1 MEMDFERRL
10 LVGHFLAVA
19 QDHKR
24 SFYGENEVCAVCAPN
39 IIDPSVIIKII
50 TAAEHFASFFW
61 PPSLQAWKVS
71 LPKNWIGNCPQ
82 KNCISNPFSIK

>member
-50 TAAEHFASFFW
+50 TAAEHFASFF
-61 PPSLQAWKVS
+61 
-71 LPKNWIGNCPQ
+71 
-82 KNCISNPFSIK
+82 

>member
-1 MEMDFERRL
+1 MEMDFEHHL

-24 SFYGENEVCAVCAPN
+24 SFYGENEVCALCAPN

-50 TAAEHFASFFW
+50 TAAEHFASFF
-61 PPSLQAWKVS
+61 
-71 LPKNWIGNCPQ
+71 
-82 KNCISNPFSIK
+82 

>member
-1 MEMDFERRL
+1 MDFERRL

-50 TAAEHFASFFW
+50 TAAEHFASFF
-61 PPSLQAWKVS
+61 
-71 LPKNWIGNCPQ
+71 
-82 KNCISNPFSIK
+82 